1 MMSNRIRITES
12 GRGAGRGGRVGL
24 RIRERAAALRGRG
37 QRLVS
42 NRRVGG
48 VVLAAATAV
57 LLSVVSLAIAPQAHA
72 ATSYQGRVTTA
83 ALNVRSAP
91 TSAAADV
98 GTLRLGATVTIQCK
112 VFGPSV
118 GGNSLWYKLSTGR
131 WVTARYIAN
140 IGSAPRFCGNGQE
153 YDGRAVSF
161 LNIRSG
167 PNTANATVSSAPQ
180 GTFLALVCKV
190 DSQVIDGN
198 PRWYQLTGDSGGQ
211 WVAARYV
218 TNIGSAPPSC

>member
-1 MMSNRIRITES
+1 MLSHRIGITAS
-12 GRGAGRGGRVGL
+12 ARRRRLGVH
-24 RIRERAAALRGRG
+24 IRERVAALRGRAHL
-37 QRLVS
+37 QVT

-48 VVLAAATAV
+48 VVVAAASTIVLSAGMLAV
-57 LLSVVSLAIAPQAHA
+57 APQAHA
-72 ATSYQGRVTTA
+72 ATTYQGRVTAT
-83 ALNVRSAP
+83 LNVRSAP

-98 GTLRLGATVTIQCK
+98 GTLRSGATVNIQCK

-118 GGNSLWYKLSTGR
+118 DGNTRWYKLSTGR
-131 WVTARYIAN
+131 WVTARYVAN
-140 IGSAPRFCGNGQE
+140 IGPAPRFCG
-153 YDGRAVSF
+153 DGREYEGRALSF

-180 GTFLALVCKV
+180 GTLLPLVCKV

-198 PRWYQLTGDSGGQ
+198 SRWYQLTGDSGGQ

-218 TNIGSAPPSC
+218 SNVGSAPPYC